1 MELSNLISFTEE
13 PFFYENYLDD
23 SFEFEK
29 KDFLFFDE
37 NDFSGPFDREPNGCL
52 EKKIGIFMDKQNESD
67 KKDNNSTNK
76 IYLIEK
82 PKDFFSSTHDSSKFP
97 ENSDAELTKNIFFK
111 TVLHHKRGR
120 KEKDQSEGKKYHGC
134 GDFDNIQRKIQVSF
148 INFLINFANDAIKTI
163 LGKNSK
169 YCFKDVKYE
178 FKKVVNHKYAENLKL
193 KKYSDIVQLKIS
205 PKNRNYGEDANKETY
220 LEICKKYPDFQQ
232 FFDKNYLY
240 IFQTYFCE
248 IKSGQTTVDF
258 DGMKIKLS
266 SHTKGLDDLLRKNI
280 DYKEKFKEIVKN
292 VYFSGI
298 SNVNKNVMKN
308 SIPFK
313 ISFRENN

>member
-97 ENSDAELTKNIFFK
+97 ENSDAELTKNIFF
-111 TVLHHKRGR
+111 
-120 KEKDQSEGKKYHGC
+120 
-134 GDFDNIQRKIQVSF
+134 
-148 INFLINFANDAIKTI
+148 
-163 LGKNSK
+163 
-169 YCFKDVKYE
+169 
-178 FKKVVNHKYAENLKL
+178 
-193 KKYSDIVQLKIS
+193 
-205 PKNRNYGEDANKETY
+205 
-220 LEICKKYPDFQQ
+220 
-232 FFDKNYLY
+232 
-240 IFQTYFCE
+240 
-248 IKSGQTTVDF
+248 
-258 DGMKIKLS
+258 
-266 SHTKGLDDLLRKNI
+266 
-280 DYKEKFKEIVKN
+280 
-292 VYFSGI
+292 
-298 SNVNKNVMKN
+298 
-308 SIPFK
+308 
-313 ISFRENN
+313 

>member
-13 PFFYENYLDD
+13 LFFYENIFDD

-29 KDFLFFDE
+29 KDFLFLNE
-37 NDFSGPFDREPNGCL
+37 NEFSGPLDKKSSGCL
-52 EKKIGIFMDKQNESD
+52 EKINDIFMEKQIESD
-67 KKDNNSTNK
+67 KKDNDSTSN
-76 IYLIEK
+76 IFLIEK
-82 PKDFFSSTHDSSKFP
+82 PKDFFSSTHNSSKFP
-97 ENSDAELTKNIFFK
+97 ENFVAELTKNNTFK
-111 TVLHHKRGR
+111 TVLYRKRGR
-120 KEKDQSEGKKYHGC
+120 KEKNQKEGKKCHGC

-148 INFLINFANDAIKTI
+148 INFLINFANDAIKTF
-163 LGKNSK
+163 LGKNSN
-169 YCFKDVKYE
+169 YFFKDVKYE

-193 KKYSDIVQLKIS
+193 KKYSDIVQLKVS
-205 PKNRNYGEDANKETY
+205 PKNRNYSEDANKETY

-240 IFQTYFCE
+240 IFQTYFCK

-292 VYFSGI
+292 VYFSGT
-298 SNVNKNVMKN
+298 SNVNKNIKKN
-308 SIPFK
+308 SNPFK
-313 ISFRENN
+313 ISL